1 MKNFVTKFTDSA
13 KEFANLRSVVA
24 AALLLAIHTVLALFV
39 SLQVSDSLRISF
51 SFITNVVTGAFFG
64 PVMGFVCGG
73 LGDIIQFIIKPTGA
87 FNPGLT
93 LSSALAGMIY
103 GIFFYKKFPSN
114 VKDRKFKALD
124 LKFMGRCI
132 LGIATDMFFVNV
144 LLSTYWI
151 TLLIAAPGES
161 ITAKYLALFT
171 TRAIKNLIQLP
182 VNVILTYYVL
192 AFVKNIQ
199 FSVTGARSKSKVTG

>member
-24 AALLLAIHTVLALFV
+24 AALLLALHTVLALFV
-39 SLQVSDSLRISF
+39 SIQVSDSLRISF
-51 SFITNVVTGAFFG
+51 SFVTNVVTGAFFG

-73 LGDIIQFIIKPTGA
+73 LGDIIQFILKPTGA

-103 GIFFYKKFPSN
+103 GIFFYRKFPSSAR
-114 VKDRKFKALD
+114 DRKFKALD

-132 LGIATDMFFVNV
+132 IGIATDMFLVNV

-161 ITAKYLALFT
+161 ITAKYMALFAS
-171 TRAIKNLIQLP
+171 RAIKNLIQLP
-182 VNVILTYYVL
+182 VNIIITYYVL
-192 AFVKNIQ
+192 AFVKNIHLAP
-199 FSVTGARSKSKVTG
+199 SASRAKSKVM